1 MKNKMNIAVT
11 GSSGFIGYHLVNR
24 LNVNK
29 YNVTT
34 LDLKNNIDITKWEH
48 IKNIKEVDLIFH
60 LAAKNYIPY
69 AYKKPRDFYATNI
82 MSTLN
87 MLEICRKLNAKM
99 VYISSYVYGEPK
111 NIPINEKQS
120 IKATNP
126 YARSKIICE
135 NMCSGYSK
143 DFGVKVIIIRPFNVY
158 GVQQSKNFL
167 IPSIIEQIKTK
178 REIVLKDPSPKR
190 DFVYIDD
197 LIDALIKSINLKN
210 RVFDVFNIGSGISY
224 SINEIVNLITDK
236 FKYPIRVKYTGEKRI
251 NEISDTVADISKAK
265 KILKWKPK
273 INFNRGIEK
282 IIHHEFCSKNNNKS
296 QV

>member
-24 LNVNK
+24 LNANK

-69 AYKKPRDFYATNI
+69 AYKNPRDFYATNI

-87 MLEICRKLNAKM
+87 MLEICRNLNAKM

-111 NIPINEKQS
+111 KIPINEKQS

-210 RVFDVFNIGSGISY
+210 RVFDVFNIGSGKSY
-224 SINEIVNLITDK
+224 SIKEIVNLITDK

-296 QV
+296 